1 MLNHIALL
9 TVANPSMGDNS
20 VVGIA
25 LAVMAVVVVIAAAAL
40 FLTRRKK

>member
-1 MLNHIALL
+1 MQNCLTLL

-25 LAVMAVVVVIAAAAL
+25 LGVMAVVVVIAIAAL